1 MRIGRKEDGAALV
14 EFALIAVVLF
24 TLLFG
29 IIEFGLAFR
38 DWLSVTSSTREGARV
53 AAAAGNAPDAD
64 CAILNAMTGPLL
76 AVPTDSADTFRVF
89 IYKANV
95 DGSMSGAFQLFVP
108 DEGAALNPVAC
119 NQSWDL
125 VTNGYPAASRNVTF
139 SNLDTVGVRIE
150 FVHQWVTNLF
160 PANADWTDDSIM
172 RMEPK
177 SFSGP

>member
-1 MRIGRKEDGAALV
+1 MRIHHRDDGAALV
-14 EFALIAVVLF
+14 EFALVSLVLF
-24 TLLFG
+24 TILFG
-29 IIEFGLAFR
+29 IVEFGLAFR

-53 AAAAGNAPDAD
+53 AAAAGNDPDAD

-89 IYKANV
+89 IYKANA
-95 DGSMSGAFQLFVP
+95 DGSMSGSFQEFVP

-125 VTNGYPAASRNVTF
+125 VANGYPPASREVTF
-139 SNLDTVGVRIE
+139 DNLDTVGVRIE
-150 FVHQWVTNLF
+150 FVHQWVTDLF
-160 PANADWTDDSIM
+160 PFNPNWTDDSIM